1 MQPHSFISKI
11 AKANNRSIIRLIKNL
26 IKEDCFI
33 GSIDHINHITHI
45 IAHNEELLL
54 LKIDRESGEW
64 LADEEV
70 FGEEAP
76 LYFSDKSHIVS
87 PLYHITEAL
96 RFVSHINEIRK
107 NNQQSYFQ
115 KIHALYLTTRYIINA
130 EDMTETWA
138 GMNTSV
144 FHDLKGLKKWHPSD
158 NDNGH
163 ETAQAIL
170 EKLKSAN
177 TIKTD
182 NYLYDSF
189 NLCDTKD
196 EEFIDDF
203 TLPFEE
209 ELDESENNETENEE
223 SNTDFEID
231 DFLSEETDCPFL
243 PFEEEEEESLI
254 ETAVHTEENGENVM
268 EEINGMTG
276 LAEVKAKIR
285 DFKNLTLYNRK
296 LENLGCPIHKISTH
310 AIFKGNPGTGKT
322 TVAKKWGALL
332 KQLGYLSKGHVVY
345 CDRSLFIGKHYGDE
359 EKHTREALK
368 KAAGGVLF
376 IDEAYTLASKDTR
389 DPGIHVLETLLNV
402 LADEKQR
409 DICIILAGYEE
420 PMNELIASNPG
431 IKSRFPQQ
439 NIFHFEDFSPEE
451 LMQIATQRLEKK
463 RYTLSAPAMQ
473 KLRYMLEEVCTQ
485 KDSSYGNAR
494 FVCNCLESIYL
505 KHATRCIEENDEDL
519 FTIQE
524 KDIPEMEQPKKNN
537 GKRIGFK

>member
-1 MQPHSFISKI
+1 MQTHSFISEI
-11 AKANNRSIIRLIKNL
+11 ARADNRSILPLIETL
-26 IKEDCFI
+26 IPKDCFI
-33 GSIDHINHITHI
+33 RSIDNIDHITHI
-45 IAHNEELLL
+45 IALDEELLL
-54 LKIDRESGEW
+54 LKIDSESDGDW
-64 LADEEV
+64 LADEECYGDEV
-70 FGEEAP
+70 P
-76 LYFSDKSHIVS
+76 LYFSEKTHKDS
-87 PLYHITEAL
+87 PLYSITEAI
-96 RFVSHINEIRK
+96 RFVSFVNMTRK
-107 NNQQSYFQ
+107 NNQQSHFQ
-115 KIHALYLTTRYIINA
+115 KIHALYLTGCHLINA
-130 EDMTETWA
+130 EDMTEIWKD
-138 GMNTSV
+138 MNTSV
-144 FHDLKGLKKWHPSD
+144 FYDLSNLKELHLPN

-163 ETAQAIL
+163 DAAQAIL
-170 EKLKSAN
+170 ERLKSAS
-177 TIKTD
+177 TIQMD
-182 NYLYDSF
+182 CYLYDTF
-189 NLCDTKD
+189 NYNNTRD
-196 EEFIDDF
+196 DDF
-203 TLPFEE
+203 IEDFRLPLEE
-209 ELDESENNETENEE
+209 ELDESEDDEPGNEDSDTTN
-223 SNTDFEID
+223 
-231 DFLSEETDCPFL
+231 DFLSEDFPFL
-243 PFEEEEEESLI
+243 PFEDEEEENLI
-254 ETAVHTEENGENVM
+254 ETAIHTEENGENVM

-285 DFKNLTLYNRK
+285 DFKNLTLFNRK

-359 EKHTREALK
+359 EKRTREALE

-376 IDEAYTLASKDTR
+376 IDEAYTLAPKDTR

-420 PMNELIASNPG
+420 PMNELITSNPG

-451 LMQIATQRLEKK
+451 LMQIATTRLEQK

-473 KLRYMLEEVCTQ
+473 KLRYMLEEICAQ
-485 KDSSYGNAR
+485 KDASYGNAR

-537 GKRIGFK
+537 GRRIGFK

>member
-1 MQPHSFISKI
+1 MQTHSFISEI
-11 AKANNRSIIRLIKNL
+11 AKADNRSILPLIETL
-26 IKEDCFI
+26 IQKDCFI
-33 GSIDHINHITHI
+33 RSIDNIDHITHI
-45 IAHNEELLL
+45 IAFDEELLL
-54 LKIDRESGEW
+54 LKIDSESEGDW
-64 LADEEV
+64 LADEECYGDEV
-70 FGEEAP
+70 P
-76 LYFSDKSHIVS
+76 LYFSERTHKDS
-87 PLYHITEAL
+87 PLYSIAEAI
-96 RFVSHINEIRK
+96 RFVSFINMTRK
-107 NNQQSYFQ
+107 NNQQSHFQ
-115 KIHALYLTTRYIINA
+115 KIHALYLTGCHLINA
-130 EDMTETWA
+130 EDMTEIWKD
-138 GMNTSV
+138 MNTSV
-144 FHDLKGLKKWHPSD
+144 FYDLSNLKELHLPNK
-158 NDNGH
+158 DNGH
-163 ETAQAIL
+163 DAAQAIL
-170 EKLKSAN
+170 ERLKSAS
-177 TIKTD
+177 TIQMD
-182 NYLYDSF
+182 CYLYDTF
-189 NLCDTKD
+189 NYNNTRD
-196 EEFIDDF
+196 DDF
-203 TLPFEE
+203 IEDFRLPLDE
-209 ELDESENNETENEE
+209 ELDESGDDEPENED
-223 SNTDFEID
+223 SDTTN
-231 DFLSEETDCPFL
+231 DFLSEDFPFL
-243 PFEEEEEESLI
+243 PFEDEENLI
-254 ETAVHTEENGENVM
+254 ETAIHTEENGENVM

-285 DFKNLTLYNRK
+285 DFKNLTLFNRK

-359 EKHTREALK
+359 EKRTREALE

-376 IDEAYTLASKDTR
+376 IDEAYTLAPKDTR

-451 LMQIATQRLEKK
+451 LMQIATTRLEQK

-473 KLRYMLEEVCTQ
+473 KLRYMLEEICAQ
-485 KDSSYGNAR
+485 KDASYGNAR

-519 FTIQE
+519 FTIRE

-537 GKRIGFK
+537 SRRIGFK

>member
-1 MQPHSFISKI
+1 MQTHSFISEI
-11 AKANNRSIIRLIKNL
+11 ARADNRSILPLIETL
-26 IKEDCFI
+26 IQKDCFI
-33 GSIDHINHITHI
+33 RSIDNIDHITHI
-45 IAHNEELLL
+45 IALDEELLL
-54 LKIDRESGEW
+54 LKIDSESDGDW
-64 LADEEV
+64 LADEEC
-70 FGEEAP
+70 FGDEVP
-76 LYFSDKSHIVS
+76 LYFSEKTHKDS
-87 PLYHITEAL
+87 PLYSITEAI
-96 RFVSHINEIRK
+96 RFVSFINMTRK
-107 NNQQSYFQ
+107 NNQQSHFQ
-115 KIHALYLTTRYIINA
+115 KIHALYLTGCHLINA
-130 EDMTETWA
+130 EDMTEIWKD
-138 GMNTSV
+138 MNTSV
-144 FHDLKGLKKWHPSD
+144 FYDLNNLKELHLPN

-163 ETAQAIL
+163 DAAQAIL
-170 EKLKSAN
+170 ERLKSAS
-177 TIKTD
+177 TIQMD
-182 NYLYDSF
+182 CYLYDTF
-189 NLCDTKD
+189 NYNNTRD
-196 EEFIDDF
+196 DDF
-203 TLPFEE
+203 IEDFRLPFEE
-209 ELDESENNETENEE
+209 ELDESEDDEPGNEDSDTTN
-223 SNTDFEID
+223 
-231 DFLSEETDCPFL
+231 DFLSEDFPFL
-243 PFEEEEEESLI
+243 PFEDDEEENLI
-254 ETAVHTEENGENVM
+254 ETAIHTEENGENVM

-285 DFKNLTLYNRK
+285 DFKNLTLFNRK

-359 EKHTREALK
+359 EKRTREALE

-376 IDEAYTLASKDTR
+376 IDEAYTLAPKDTR

-420 PMNELIASNPG
+420 PMNELITSNPG

-451 LMQIATQRLEKK
+451 LMQIATTRLEQK
-463 RYTLSAPAMQ
+463 RYTLSAPAMR
-473 KLRYMLEEVCTQ
+473 KLRYMLEEICAQ
-485 KDSSYGNAR
+485 KDASYGNAR

-537 GKRIGFK
+537 GRRIGFK

>member
-1 MQPHSFISKI
+1 MQTHSFISEI
-11 AKANNRSIIRLIKNL
+11 ARADNRSILPLIETL
-26 IKEDCFI
+26 IQKDCFI
-33 GSIDHINHITHI
+33 RSIDNIDHITHI
-45 IAHNEELLL
+45 IALDEELLL
-54 LKIDRESGEW
+54 LKIDSESDGDW
-64 LADEEV
+64 LADEECYGDEV
-70 FGEEAP
+70 P
-76 LYFSDKSHIVS
+76 LYFSEKTHKDS
-87 PLYHITEAL
+87 PLYSITEAI
-96 RFVSHINEIRK
+96 RFVSFINMTRK
-107 NNQQSYFQ
+107 NNQQSHFQ
-115 KIHALYLTTRYIINA
+115 KIHALYLTGCHLINA
-130 EDMTETWA
+130 EDMTEIWKD
-138 GMNTSV
+138 MNTSV
-144 FHDLKGLKKWHPSD
+144 FYDLNNLKELHLPNK
-158 NDNGH
+158 DNGH
-163 ETAQAIL
+163 DAAQAIL
-170 EKLKSAN
+170 ERLKSAS
-177 TIKTD
+177 TIQMD
-182 NYLYDSF
+182 CYLYDTF
-189 NLCDTKD
+189 NYNNTRD
-196 EEFIDDF
+196 DDF
-203 TLPFEE
+203 IEDFRLPFEE
-209 ELDESENNETENEE
+209 ELDESEDDEPGNEDSDTTN
-223 SNTDFEID
+223 
-231 DFLSEETDCPFL
+231 DFLSEDFPFL
-243 PFEEEEEESLI
+243 PFEDEEEENLI
-254 ETAVHTEENGENVM
+254 ETAIHTEENGENVM

-285 DFKNLTLYNRK
+285 DFKNLTLFNRK

-359 EKHTREALK
+359 EKRTREALE

-376 IDEAYTLASKDTR
+376 IDEAYTLAPKDTR

-420 PMNELIASNPG
+420 PMNELITSNPG

-451 LMQIATQRLEKK
+451 LMQIATTRLEQK

-473 KLRYMLEEVCTQ
+473 KLRYMLEEICAQ
-485 KDSSYGNAR
+485 KDASYGNAR

-537 GKRIGFK
+537 GRRIGFK

>member
-1 MQPHSFISKI
+1 MQTHSFISEI
-11 AKANNRSIIRLIKNL
+11 ARADNRSILPLIETL
-26 IKEDCFI
+26 IQKDCFI
-33 GSIDHINHITHI
+33 RSIDNIDHITHI
-45 IAHNEELLL
+45 IALDEELLL
-54 LKIDRESGEW
+54 LKIDSESDGDW
-64 LADEEV
+64 LADEEC
-70 FGEEAP
+70 FGDEVP
-76 LYFSDKSHIVS
+76 LYFSEKTHKDS
-87 PLYHITEAL
+87 PLYSITEAI
-96 RFVSHINEIRK
+96 RFVSFINMTRK
-107 NNQQSYFQ
+107 NNQQSHFQ
-115 KIHALYLTTRYIINA
+115 KIHALYLTGCHLINA
-130 EDMTETWA
+130 EDMTEIWKD
-138 GMNTSV
+138 MNTSV
-144 FHDLKGLKKWHPSD
+144 FYDLNNLKELHLPN

-163 ETAQAIL
+163 DAAQAIL
-170 EKLKSAN
+170 ERLKSAS
-177 TIKTD
+177 TIQMD
-182 NYLYDSF
+182 CYLYDTF
-189 NLCDTKD
+189 NYNNTRD
-196 EEFIDDF
+196 DDF
-203 TLPFEE
+203 IEDFRLPFEE
-209 ELDESENNETENEE
+209 ELDESEDDEPGNEDSDTTN
-223 SNTDFEID
+223 
-231 DFLSEETDCPFL
+231 DFLSENFPFL
-243 PFEEEEEESLI
+243 PFEDEEEENLI
-254 ETAVHTEENGENVM
+254 ETAIHTEENGENVM

-285 DFKNLTLYNRK
+285 DFKNLTLFNRK

-359 EKHTREALK
+359 EKRTREALE

-376 IDEAYTLASKDTR
+376 IDEAYTLAPKDTR

-420 PMNELIASNPG
+420 PMNELITSNPG

-451 LMQIATQRLEKK
+451 LMQIATTRLEQK

-473 KLRYMLEEVCTQ
+473 KLRYMLEEICAQ
-485 KDSSYGNAR
+485 KDASYGNAR

-519 FTIQE
+519 FTIRE